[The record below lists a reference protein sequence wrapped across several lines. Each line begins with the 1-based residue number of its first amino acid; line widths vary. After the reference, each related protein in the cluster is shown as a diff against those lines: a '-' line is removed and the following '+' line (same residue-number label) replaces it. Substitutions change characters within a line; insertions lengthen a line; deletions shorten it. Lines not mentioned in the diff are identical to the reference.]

1 MRRYYLTSDS
11 FRVLHC
17 ASRYT
22 LFTPA
27 KHVLLNWCL
36 QNENHKQRTVKL
48 YFSIGFKYLLTYI
61 SNALQF
67 KSEV

>member
-22 LFTPA
+22 LLTPA

-36 QNENHKQRTVKL
+36 QNENHKQRTEKL
-48 YFSIGFKYLLTYI
+48 IFP
-61 SNALQF
+61 
-67 KSEV
+67 